1 MTVDTLEYVKTLEA
15 VGVDRRVAEAHA
27 AAFGKALT
35 DDYGTKSY
43 LDTKLADVKAEIAAV
58 KADILPL
65 KWMIG
70 FNLAISAGVLLKLVS

>member
-15 VGVDRRVAEAHA
+15 VGVDRKVAEAHA

-35 DDYGTKSY
+35 TDYVTKSY
-43 LDTKLADVKAEIAAV
+43 LDSKLAEVRADV
-58 KADILPL
+58 LPL

-70 FNLAISAGVLLKLVS
+70 FNLAISAGVLLKLIS